1 MIHGPIASRQRLFLE
16 KTHTRS
22 APERASPSGPHSSRT
37 ARAQTVRP
45 CSFWRSDALS
55 DQKVRP
61 TIFAPESS
69 YFPAQK
75 ARFRTTAQGSCP
87 HALKQQNPAVGLQAG
102 MREVSRVGGGGGQA
116 LSAWTC

>member
-1 MIHGPIASRQRLFLE
+1 MINDPIASRQRLFLE

-69 YFPAQK
+69 YGQSLVLLNTSSQDEDNYKNPYEAPLPLPVHS
-75 ARFRTTAQGSCP
+75 TA
-87 HALKQQNPAVGLQAG
+87 
-102 MREVSRVGGGGGQA
+102 
-116 LSAWTC
+116 

>member
-1 MIHGPIASRQRLFLE
+1 MINDPIASRQRLFLE

-69 YFPAQK
+69 LGGDEHRLAAVVYL
-75 ARFRTTAQGSCP
+75 RGSRC
-87 HALKQQNPAVGLQAG
+87 HESICGVVALLGSTPRHLP
-102 MREVSRVGGGGGQA
+102 
-116 LSAWTC
+116 